1 MTRVTDSGTSDERH
15 DQSDDLQGH
24 RDGLEG
30 QRAHLET
37 NLSEL
42 AVDDLVET
50 QDSNF
55 ADGGQVAAEQDEIM
69 ALAND
74 LRAQLD
80 DVQHALGKLDVGS
93 YGLCEVCGEVIPDDR
108 LAALP
113 ATRFCMQH
121 AG

>member
-1 MTRVTDSGTSDERH
+1 MTDSGNG
-15 DQSDDLQGH
+15 DDLYHEQ
-24 RDGLEG
+24 REGLEG
-30 QRAHLET
+30 QRVQLET
-37 NLSEL
+37 TLGDL
-42 AVDDLVET
+42 HVDDLAET

-55 ADGGQVAAEQDEIM
+55 ADGGQVAAEQDEVM

-80 DVQHALGKLDVGS
+80 DVQHALGKLDAGV
-93 YGLCEVCGEVIPDDR
+93 YGVCEVCGESIPDDR

>member
-1 MTRVTDSGTSDERH
+1 VTDSGNGDEFQDEQRT
-15 DQSDDLQGH
+15 
-24 RDGLEG
+24 GLEG
-30 QRAHLET
+30 QRAQLET
-37 NLSEL
+37 TL
-42 AVDDLVET
+42 AEMHVDDLAET

-74 LRAQLD
+74 LRGQLD
-80 DVQHALGKLDVGS
+80 DVQHALGKLDSGA
-93 YGLCEVCGEVIPDDR
+93 YGVCEVCGEAIPDDR

>member
-1 MTRVTDSGTSDERH
+1 
-15 DQSDDLQGH
+15 
-24 RDGLEG
+24 
-30 QRAHLET
+30 
-37 NLSEL
+37 
-42 AVDDLVET
+42 
-50 QDSNF
+50 
-55 ADGGQVAAEQDEIM
+55 M

-80 DVQHALGKLDVGS
+80 DVQHALGKLDAGA
-93 YGLCEVCGEVIPDDR
+93 YGVCEVCGESIPDDR

>member
-1 MTRVTDSGTSDERH
+1 MAHRTNVAEVTDSGSGADIRDEQRA
-15 DQSDDLQGH
+15 
-24 RDGLEG
+24 GLEG
-30 QRAHLET
+30 QREQLEST
-37 NLSEL
+37 LGEMH
-42 AVDDLVET
+42 VDDLAET

-80 DVQHALGKLDVGS
+80 DVQHALGKLDSGA
-93 YGLCEVCGEVIPDDR
+93 YGVCEVCGEAIPDDR

>member
-1 MTRVTDSGTSDERH
+1 MARVTDSSSGADLHDEQRA
-15 DQSDDLQGH
+15 
-24 RDGLEG
+24 GLEG
-30 QRAHLET
+30 QREQLET
-37 NLSEL
+37 TLGEL
-42 AVDDLVET
+42 QVDDLADT

-80 DVQHALGKLDVGS
+80 DVQHALGKLDSGA
-93 YGLCEVCGEVIPDDR
+93 YGVCEVCGEPIPDDR

>member
-1 MTRVTDSGTSDERH
+1 VTDSGNGG
-15 DQSDDLQGH
+15 DLYHEQ
-24 RDGLEG
+24 REGLEG
-30 QRAHLET
+30 QRVQLET
-37 NLSEL
+37 TLGDL
-42 AVDDLVET
+42 HVDDLAET

-80 DVQHALGKLDVGS
+80 DVQHALGKLDAGA
-93 YGLCEVCGEVIPDDR
+93 YGVCEVCGESIPDDR